1 MFPCSAAA
9 RRPRPYNSGVT
20 VRRAIWCEVRPAAL
34 QANLRALKARAG
46 GVRCYAVVK
55 ANGYGH
61 GAALAARAFLDAGS
75 EALAVHNGA
84 EAADVRAAGL
94 TAPLLYL
101 GAPLRDELPALVEM
115 DLEIAVPEAAT
126 ADALAAAARA
136 GGRRVPVHL
145 KIDTGMNRL
154 GVQAEDAVPLA
165 QAVARHPELELLG
178 IFSQFA
184 CADEPDPAPTR
195 EQIRRFDGALAAL
208 AAAGLRPPIAHL
220 CNGVGIISYP
230 EAAYDAVRPGL
241 ALYGIS
247 PLRAGSVPVPLEPA
261 LTWKARVVFVKQIP
275 AGATVSYG
283 ATWRAPRPT
292 TLATLAVGYK
302 DGYPRACAN
311 RGAVLLNGKRAP
323 VAGRVCMD
331 VMMVD
336 ATDCGPVRIGDE
348 AVLLGAQG
356 GDRITGWELA
366 DWAETMPYEI
376 LCRIDRALPRVAVD

>member
-1 MFPCSAAA
+1 M
-9 RRPRPYNSGVT
+9 RRLRPYNGGVPAL
-20 VRRAIWCEVRPAAL
+20 RATWCEIRPAAL

-46 GVRCYAVVK
+46 GVHCYAVVK
-55 ANGYGH
+55 ANGYAH

-75 EALAVHNGA
+75 EALAVHNAA
-84 EAADVRAAGL
+84 EAAELHKAGI
-94 TAPLLYL
+94 TASVLYL
-101 GAPLRDELPALVEM
+101 GAPLLAEVPVLVTSGM
-115 DLEIAVPEAAT
+115 EIAVPSPEIVE
-126 ADALAAAARA
+126 ALALVARELK
-136 GGRRVPVHL
+136 RRVPVHL

-154 GVQAEDAVPLA
+154 GVQAEDALPLA
-165 QAVARHPELELLG
+165 QAVARHPELELRG

-195 EQIRRFDGALAAL
+195 EQMRRFDGALTAL
-208 AAAGLRPPIAHL
+208 AAAGLRPPVAHL
-220 CNGVGIISYP
+220 CNSVGIISFP

-247 PLRAGSVPVPLEPA
+247 PLRAGSGPVPLEPA

-275 AGATVSYG
+275 AGAAVSYG
-283 ATWRAPRPT
+283 ATWRAKRPT

-311 RGAVLLNGKRAP
+311 RGAALLNGRRAP
-323 VAGRVCMD
+323 ITGKVCMD
-331 VMMVD
+331 VLMVD
-336 ATDCGPVRIGDE
+336 ATDCGPVRVGDE

-356 GDRITGWELA
+356 GDRIAAWELA

-376 LCRIDRALPRVAVD
+376 LCRIDRALPRVAVE